1 MFGDAVG
8 GLVAVGLSVGTSVGV
23 TMQIRREGGGYEKTK
38 HRSKMKHVNAI
49 THSPVGRSVGEA
61 DGLSVA
67 VGDVVGRLKMDIRD
81 NTSFSW
87 SVISSAE
94 SQL

>member
-1 MFGDAVG
+1 
-8 GLVAVGLSVGTSVGV
+8 
-23 TMQIRREGGGYEKTK
+23 
-38 HRSKMKHVNAI
+38 MKHVNTI

-61 DGLSVA
+61 DGISVA

>member
-1 MFGDAVG
+1 MFGDDVG
-8 GLVAVGLSVGTSVGV
+8 GLVAVGLSVGTFVGV
-23 TMQIRREGGGYEKTK
+23 TICRRFGRGGYEKTK
-38 HRSKMKHVNAI
+38 HKSLMKHVK

-87 SVISSAE
+87 SVISSGE

>member
-1 MFGDAVG
+1 
-8 GLVAVGLSVGTSVGV
+8 
-23 TMQIRREGGGYEKTK
+23 
-38 HRSKMKHVNAI
+38 MKHVNAI